1 MRRIL
6 VGLIVTSFAIGASAQ
21 NSVAGTVF
29 RSLVVPNAEPSELG
43 VAQEIAGEPA
53 AGTEWSIR
61 KGRVKLNS
69 RNGDIF
75 ALTADVRGL
84 IVPVLQEPFFVD
96 PTAFPFPVP
105 NPATCSDFGIP
116 VGVPCFG
123 FSPSP
128 FFLARVVCHDEEG
141 NPSVA
146 ATTPPAPLSME
157 GDGRLRAMIE
167 LPDPCFSP
175 IVLLGSVQQ
184 DGTTPGR
191 WFAVSGF

>member
-6 VGLIVTSFAIGASAQ
+6 VGLVVTTFAIGALAQ
-21 NSVAGTVF
+21 NSAAGTVF
-29 RSLVVPNAEPSELG
+29 RALVIPNAEPNGLG
-43 VAQEIAGEPA
+43 VAQQIAGERA

-69 RNGDIF
+69 RTGDTF
-75 ALTADVRGL
+75 ALIANVRGL

-105 NPATCSDFGIP
+105 NPATCADFGLP
-116 VGVPCFG
+116 MGVPCFG

-128 FFLARVVCHDEEG
+128 FFLARVVCHDDEG
-141 NPSVA
+141 APSVA

-157 GDGRLRAMIE
+157 GDGRLRAIVE
-167 LPDPCFSP
+167 LLDPCFSP
-175 IVLLGSVQQ
+175 IVLLGGVQQ

>member
-6 VGLIVTSFAIGASAQ
+6 VGLFATTFLIGASAQ
-21 NSVAGTVF
+21 RSAAGTVYTAM
-29 RSLVVPNAEPSELG
+29 VIPNAAPDVSG

-61 KGRVKLNS
+61 SGRVRLRS
-69 RNGDIF
+69 RGGDMF
-75 ALTADVRGL
+75 SLKAHVKGL
-84 IVPVLQEPFFVD
+84 IVPVLVEPFFVD

-105 NPATCSDFGIP
+105 NPATCADFGVP

-128 FFLARVVCHDEEG
+128 FFLARVVCHDEAG
-141 NPSVA
+141 NASVA
-146 ATTPPAPLSME
+146 ATTPPAPLSEE
-157 GDGRLRAMIE
+157 GNGRLEATIE

-175 IVLLGSVQQ
+175 IILLGGVQE
-184 DGTTPGR
+184 DGITPGR
-191 WFAVSGF
+191 WFATSGF